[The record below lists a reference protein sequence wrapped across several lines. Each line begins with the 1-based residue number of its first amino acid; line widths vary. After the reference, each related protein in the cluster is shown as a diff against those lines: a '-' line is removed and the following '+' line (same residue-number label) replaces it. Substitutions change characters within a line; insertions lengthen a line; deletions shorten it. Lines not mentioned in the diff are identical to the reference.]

1 MPCPIGFGFSYD
13 EDTDRMDPNLPVDYE
28 GERHLV
34 VFGVNGSG
42 KSTRFLVP
50 SLSVAQ
56 KTSHFVMDLK
66 GELLVQTQ
74 RARRAL
80 GDDVKVCNPYGL
92 HGVPSDGFNP
102 LHGLD
107 RDLDLLYD
115 RAKLLAQA
123 IVEEGDQRTAFFN
136 DSARGWLTAGIMMEV
151 IQAGREDRTPSL
163 AKARAWCLQPDRWA
177 KNAEGKEELVAGV
190 SINARRAYEEGGA
203 LAELVVRFTGGNLQE
218 MKSMQD
224 VLNTLAVETE
234 FLLSAPIAR
243 DLEKGDWDF
252 AQLKEKPTC
261 VYVVLPPEQLK
272 DKRRW
277 TRLLV
282 SCALHAQLKPGKVDS
297 LFILDEFRVSV
308 ANLPIVNDFWAL
320 LRGYGV
326 RILVIA
332 QSVVQLQATFGVEW
346 ENFSGQAGVVATI
359 GPPGDLATAEWMSKR
374 AGNRTIWQDGFNRGE
389 REGQPGADRVTVGAS
404 VTQGARP
411 LYLPQE
417 LMSLR
422 VGSGMLWAAGMGD
435 RCIPIFLPN
444 YWKLRA
450 IRDRVDPN
458 PLYQGGA
465 ASANASGGERPAGL
479 RRLHLAVA
487 LVTAAG
493 LSYGA
498 FELALWVLRAV
509 WLGT

>member
-1 MPCPIGFGFSYD
+1 MPRPIRFGFFYD
-13 EDTDRMDPNLPVDYE
+13 EDRDRMDPNLPVDYW
-28 GERHLV
+28 GERHAL

-50 SLSVAQ
+50 NLVRMQGESV
-56 KTSHFVMDLK
+56 VVVDVK
-66 GELLVQTQ
+66 GELLVQTH
-74 RARRAL
+74 RARRAA
-80 GDDVKVCNPYGL
+80 GNDVKVCNPYGL

-107 RDLDLLYD
+107 RDPDLLYD
-115 RAKLLAQA
+115 RAKLLAHA
-123 IVEEGDQRTAFFN
+123 IVEEGDPRNAFFN

-151 IQAGREDRTPSL
+151 IQASREGRTPSL
-163 AKARAWCLQPDRWA
+163 VKARAWCLEPDRWA
-177 KNAEGKEELVAGV
+177 KTDEGKEKLVAGV
-190 SINARRAYEEGGA
+190 SINARRAYKEGGA
-203 LAELVVRFTGGNLQE
+203 LAGLVARFTGGNLQD

-234 FLLSAPIAR
+234 FLLSGPIAR
-243 DLEKGDWDF
+243 DLETGDWDF
-252 AQLKEKPTC
+252 AQLKEKPTT
-261 VYVVLPPEQLK
+261 VFLVLAPEHIQ

-277 TRLLV
+277 TRILV
-282 SCALHAQLKPGKVDS
+282 SCALHAQLKPGKVNTI
-297 LFILDEFRVSV
+297 FILDEFRASIGK
-308 ANLPIVNDFWAL
+308 LPIVNDFWAL
-320 LRGYGV
+320 LRGFGV
-326 RILVIA
+326 RMLLLL
-332 QSVVQLQATFGVEW
+332 QSVVQLKALMGAEW
-346 ENFSGQAGVVATI
+346 ENYAGQAGVVATI
-359 GPPGDLATAEWMSKR
+359 GPPGDLETAEWMSKR
-374 AGNRTIWQDGFNRGE
+374 GGNRTVWQDGFNRGE
-389 REGQPGADRVTVGAS
+389 RDGQPGAERVTVGAS

-422 VGSGMLWAAGMGD
+422 LGSGMLWAAGMGD

-444 YWKLRA
+444 YWKLRK
-450 IRDRVDPN
+450 IRGRVDPN

-465 ASANASGGERPAGL
+465 APVQDSVGVAPAGL
-479 RRLHLAVA
+479 RRARLAVA

-498 FELALWVLRAV
+498 FEIALWVLRAV